1 MRFPKDTVAAIHD
14 AAPYSTKIRWPAGAA
29 EPQKNRVYWLQVEE
43 EEKAAEEKAKRRS
56 EYSPETHADVM
67 AWMHFRRYGKWPEGY
82 KPKKVKTARKR
93 PDDVVLVIDFEV
105 AGVRGWDATVVIY
118 EDPDPVRH
126 TGLKTRVKGGSST
139 LFLGEDREPAVEP
152 TEMEPEKILTPE
164 SRGDREDKEDA
175 FKLEHQVSIKTDE
188 LGRAEQKLLNQRRR
202 GKRSKQAEE
211 ALKRR
216 QKRRGEV
223 DAGAPV

>member
-56 EYSPETHADVM
+56 EYSPETHADVI

-82 KPKKVKTARKR
+82 KPKKVKTPRTR
-93 PDDVVLVIDFEV
+93 PDDVVLVLDFEV
-105 AGVRGWDATVVIY
+105 AGSRGWDATVAIF

-126 TGLKTRVKGGSST
+126 TGLKTKV
-139 LFLGEDREPAVEP
+139 PAGPNPIDSAPEP
-152 TEMEPEKILTPE
+152 TEMEPEKILVPL
-164 SRGDREDKEDA
+164 SRREREEQSDV
-175 FKLEHQVSIKTDE
+175 LEFEHEASVDE
-188 LGRAEQKLLNQRRR
+188 KKIAEKQRTVLNLRRR
-202 GKRSKQAEE
+202 GKRSILAEAAVE
-211 ALKRR
+211 RAKKRAALNTAD
-216 QKRRGEV
+216 V
-223 DAGAPV
+223 SV